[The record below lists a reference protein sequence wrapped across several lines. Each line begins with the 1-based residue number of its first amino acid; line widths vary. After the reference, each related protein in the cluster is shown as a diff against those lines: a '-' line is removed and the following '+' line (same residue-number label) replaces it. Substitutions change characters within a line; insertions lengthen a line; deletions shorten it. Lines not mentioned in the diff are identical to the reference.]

1 MPAGLDLGT
10 HGLKTRRWADLLR
23 LWDGVVLGRAG
34 SGISGPAGRHIGI
47 DVALFQPGEIV
58 LRTVTGIGRRLRGSA
73 AKIGLDRIDH
83 RQQLSAIAPALRH
96 LMGDDDLGFGIDG
109 DLSVIGLHE
118 AVLALHDPALGIGE
132 VLLGLGVWRWG
143 RRGSFPATFAPSLDF
158 LLLICSRLLLKLGFG
173 RSLGLSLQFGLGL
186 PDLRGTPL
194 LVGDPIRHLI
204 AALVAAMQLVL
215 FAIRRR
221 GRAEPAG
228 NLGFQFRGALRH
240 AAIAHRLV
248 LRCIGLDLAAI
259 KRHMPQLHQAGLY
272 CKTCWNSSFSAFKC
286 RSRKSEMV
294 RKSGASSPTILM
306 KSTRSRHAL
315 AIRREE

>member
-34 SGISGPAGRHIGI
+34 
-47 DVALFQPGEIV
+47 
-58 LRTVTGIGRRLRGSA
+58 
-73 AKIGLDRIDH
+73 
-83 RQQLSAIAPALRH
+83 
-96 LMGDDDLGFGIDG
+96 FGVDG

-194 LVGDPIRHLI
+194 LVG
-204 AALVAAMQLVL
+204 
-215 FAIRRR
+215 
-221 GRAEPAG
+221 
-228 NLGFQFRGALRH
+228 
-240 AAIAHRLV
+240 
-248 LRCIGLDLAAI
+248 
-259 KRHMPQLHQAGLY
+259 
-272 CKTCWNSSFSAFKC
+272 
-286 RSRKSEMV
+286 
-294 RKSGASSPTILM
+294 
-306 KSTRSRHAL
+306 
-315 AIRREE
+315 